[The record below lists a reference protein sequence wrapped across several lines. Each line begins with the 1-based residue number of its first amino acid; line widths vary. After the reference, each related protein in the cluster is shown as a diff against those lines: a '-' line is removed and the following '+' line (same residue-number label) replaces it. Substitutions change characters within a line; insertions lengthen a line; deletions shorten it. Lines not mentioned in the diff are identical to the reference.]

1 MNVSYK
7 ELKTIKPK
15 LSGRSS
21 DVVSPSF
28 SQGCFANCA
37 YCYLHRHIHNNDIKI
52 SKNIDYILNSIDKFD
67 YSGINKPNQTH
78 EKYYTVDIGCNSD
91 LSVDAKY
98 TDWVKIFDFFKNHP
112 TLMATFA
119 TKFFNKDFLNYN
131 PHGKVRIRYSL
142 MPENMSKI
150 VDIGTISV
158 AKRIEQLQKFYESG
172 FSVHLNFSPVI
183 ISDTWKEDY
192 AELFFNIK
200 QNVDVN
206 FLKQT
211 ACEVIFLTHNIA
223 QHNRNLIN
231 FAEAEDKIWQPK
243 IQEEKITG
251 YNGEK
256 NLRYKWQLKSKWIE
270 EFKELVKQELNIP
283 IRYIF

>member
-1 MNVSYK
+1 MNVTYK
-7 ELKTIKPK
+7 ELKSIKPK

-28 SQGCFANCA
+28 SQGCIGNCV
-37 YCYLHRHIHNNDIKI
+37 YCYLHRHIQNNDIKI
-52 SKNIDYILNSIDKFD
+52 SKNIDDILESLNNFD
-67 YSGINKPNQTH
+67 YSDIHKPNQTH

-91 LSVDAKY
+91 FSVDAKY

-119 TKFFNKDFLNYN
+119 TKFFHKEFLNYN
-131 PHGKVRIRYSL
+131 PEGKVRIRYTL
-142 MPENMSKI
+142 LPENMSKI

-158 AKRIEQLQKFYESG
+158 IKRIEQLQKFYEANY
-172 FSVHLNFSPVI
+172 SVHINFLPVI

-192 AELFFNIK
+192 VGLFRQIK
-200 QNVDVN
+200 TNVN
-206 FLKQT
+206 ESFLKQA
-211 ACEVIFLTHNIA
+211 ACEVIFLTHNSK
-223 QHNRNLIN
+223 QHERNLST
-231 FAEAEDKIWQPK
+231 FAEAESKIWQPE

-256 NLRYKWQLKSKWIE
+256 NLRYKWQLKAKWIE
-270 EFKELVKQELNIP
+270 EFKQLIKQELNIP